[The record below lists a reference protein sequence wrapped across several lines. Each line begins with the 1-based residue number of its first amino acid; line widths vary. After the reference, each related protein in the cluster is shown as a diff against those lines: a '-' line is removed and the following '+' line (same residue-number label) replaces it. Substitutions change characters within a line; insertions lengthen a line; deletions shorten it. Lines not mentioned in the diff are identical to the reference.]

1 MPKAKYD
8 LIYQDLKS
16 KIESEEYTFQ
26 ELLPSENT
34 MVNTYTCSRNT
45 VRRAI
50 SMLVRDGYVQTLH
63 GKGVRN
69 IYQPI
74 EQTSFA
80 LGGIETFKESAKRN
94 RRLAR
99 TRVLFFTELICDEK
113 IRQRTGF
120 PIGANLFYIQKLRYL
135 DKKPLIIDHNYFLK
149 DITTGLTKEIIEN
162 SVYEYLES
170 VLHIAIVTS
179 KRTMTVEKMTEL
191 DEKYIDLNGFNCMA
205 VISSQTYND
214 DGVMFEFTQSRHRP
228 DYFQFQDIATRKP
241 SL

>member
-8 LIYQDLKS
+8 VIYQDLKAR
-16 KIESEEYTFQ
+16 IESGEYTFQ
-26 ELLPSENT
+26 QLLPSEHT

-74 EQTSFA
+74 EQTAFT
-80 LGGIETFKESAKRN
+80 LGGIETFKESVERN
-94 RRLAR
+94 QRKAR
-99 TRVLFFTELICDEK
+99 TKVLCFTELICDER
-113 IRQRTGF
+113 IHQRTGF
-120 PIGANLFYIQKLRYL
+120 PVDATLFYIQKLRYL
-135 DKKPLIIDHNYFLK
+135 DKKPLIIDHNYFLAE
-149 DITTGLTKEIIEN
+149 IAEGLTKEIIEN
-162 SVYEYLES
+162 SIYEYLEH
-170 VLHIAIVTS
+170 VRNVAIITS

-205 VISSQTYND
+205 VVSSQTYND
-214 DGVMFEFTQSRHRP
+214 DGIMFEFTQSRHRP
-228 DYFQFQDIATRKP
+228 DYFQFQDIATRKS